1 MKNGAEL
8 LDRLLK
14 DIVAESASDYIPQYP
29 ETEKTRMQASEHHS
43 QGILVP
49 YSEDLNDNGTPRR
62 AFSLAH
68 FIPLLRD
75 RIDVI
80 SPFTRSFLVS
90 WITVLDSVPELELVS
105 YLPEFLDGLLYVILR
120 SLLQSCYGVR

>member
-14 DIVAESASDYIPQYP
+14 DVIAESASVYVPQYP
-29 ETEKTRMQASEHHS
+29 ETIRLSELNHQSGVLIPRPDWKPEDVERGDASAS
-43 QGILVP
+43 
-49 YSEDLNDNGTPRR
+49 T

-68 FIPLLRD
+68 FIPLLSE
-75 RIDVI
+75 RIYVV
-80 SPFTRSFLVS
+80 SPFARSFLVS

-105 YLPEFLDGLLYVILR
+105 YLPEFLDGLM
-120 SLLQSCYGVR
+120 